1 MDNYTSNKRRLSLNS
16 NSLTTATSTL
26 PLLPVPE
33 HNEIDGGEQSFQE
46 GGDPAVWEVFTEN
59 FRRVQT
65 VLDRNRVLI
74 QRVNENHQSKIH
86 ENIVKNVGL
95 IQEINGNISKVVSL
109 YSELSANFSSA
120 VVHQTSATAGK
131 SNSPA
136 AKEKQ

>member
-1 MDNYTSNKRRLSLNS
+1 MDNYTSNKRRLSLTTTTT
-16 NSLTTATSTL
+16 TTATTL

-46 GGDPAVWEVFTEN
+46 GGDPGVWEAFTEN

-74 QRVNENHQSKIH
+74 QKVNENHQSKIH

-95 IQEINGNISKVVSL
+95 IQEINGNINKVVSL
-109 YSELSANFSSA
+109 YSELSAHFSTA
-120 VVHQTSATAGK
+120 VVHHTSATAGN
-131 SNSPA
+131 SNSPPP
-136 AKEKQ
+136 KEKQ